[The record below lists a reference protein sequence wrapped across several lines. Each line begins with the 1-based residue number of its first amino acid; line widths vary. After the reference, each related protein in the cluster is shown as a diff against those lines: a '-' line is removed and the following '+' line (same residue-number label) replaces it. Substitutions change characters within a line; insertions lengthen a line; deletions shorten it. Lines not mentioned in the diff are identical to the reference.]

1 MDPTKERILLTALL
15 SFSTRGYNAVG
26 VQDICASS
34 GITKPTLY
42 YHFGSKR
49 GLLSAIADKWYGGF
63 IKEID
68 RQSLYK
74 GDLRNSLIMVMSVF
88 LNSARTMP
96 DFTRLRL
103 AVAFSPPES
112 EEQEVFIPYT
122 DELYKALR
130 RLFSDAVSDHGNM
143 AGRDL
148 AYAASFI
155 GTADAYSGLILA
167 RALDPE
173 EDFILRVIHYF
184 MHGIFS

>member
-26 VQDICASS
+26 VREVCSLS

-42 YHFGSKR
+42 YHFGNKR
-49 GLLSAIADKWYGGF
+49 GLLTAIAEKWYSTF
-63 IKEID
+63 IKEIE
-68 RQSLYK
+68 RESLYK
-74 GDLRNSLIMVMSVF
+74 GDLRNSLIRVMSVF
-88 LNSARTMP
+88 LNTARAEP

-103 AVAFSPPES
+103 AIAFSPPES
-112 EEQEVFIPYT
+112 EEQDVFIPFT
-122 DELYKALR
+122 DTLYRALR
-130 RLFSDAVSDHGNM
+130 KLFSDAVADHGNM

-155 GTADAYSGLILA
+155 GTSDAYSGLILA
-167 RALDPE
+167 RALDPG